1 MKRESDFERLLLLYK
16 TEGKGISPKQYS
28 INDGVIAS
36 LTEGTA
42 YGKNETDLRMMV
54 WDFSPTPSGKTEEGL
69 PL

>member
-54 WDFSPTPSGKTEEGL
+54 
-69 PL
+69 